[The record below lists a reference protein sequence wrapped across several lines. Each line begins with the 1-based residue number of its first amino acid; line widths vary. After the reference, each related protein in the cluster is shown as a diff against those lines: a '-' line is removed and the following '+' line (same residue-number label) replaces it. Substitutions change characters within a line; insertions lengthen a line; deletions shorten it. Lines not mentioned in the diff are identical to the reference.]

1 MPRTSSYFAYGSNLH
16 FPQLQER
23 APSALALGVAQL
35 PGYRLAFTRKSTRWN
50 GLAADV
56 LPDPTA
62 SVYGALYSLHV
73 EDLAG
78 LDTSEFQGIGYR
90 RVAVEPILVST
101 GYPIGAFT
109 YEVINRQP
117 EGKPPPAYL
126 ARMIEGAQAT
136 GLPVSW
142 LEVLNS
148 FR

>member
-1 MPRTSSYFAYGSNLH
+1 VPRTSSYFAYGSNLH

-23 APSALALGVAQL
+23 APSARALGVAQL

-56 LPDPTA
+56 VPDPTA

-78 LDTSEFQGIGYR
+78 LDRSEFQGIGYR
-90 RVAVEPILVST
+90 RVSVEPIFAST
-101 GYPIGAFT
+101 GAPITAFT

-126 ARMIEGAQAT
+126 ARIIEGARAT
-136 GLPVSW
+136 GLPASW
-142 LEVLNS
+142 LEVLDTFN
-148 FR
+148 